1 MRLVPES
8 VGVSDLIEDVD
19 NGHLALPEFQRRFLW
34 RPPAVADLLRTVAR
48 RWPCGTFLL
57 LAVDDKPEF
66 AFKALDAAPKASK
79 PRVLILDGQQRSTA
93 LYQALTEKAEE
104 TYYIEMGAIREAGE
118 FEDEH
123 LKYLKNSRFTSSYPN
138 MQSLAKAR
146 IAKVS
151 MLRSDLP
158 FTQWLRYID
167 DEDEQNEMLRIREEL
182 LPGLREYEIPAIR
195 LPHDVPLPAIA
206 KIFETLNRTGMRLAT
221 FDLMV
226 ARLYP
231 YDFKLRDKWDDAR
244 ATHDIFGEY
253 GYDIDEGIEILKLI
267 ALREHM
273 RQRESGLKITIKG
286 IRESDVL
293 ALAPETVI
301 AGWDTTVQAYVAA
314 MEFVKAR
321 CGVIRA
327 QLMPS
332 STMLQP
338 LADILAPDRAQRGD
352 LRDDLERWFWATAF
366 AQMYSQGANTQAV
379 ADARALRAWQ
389 ADANAVPD
397 VVQKFRFDGELLKDG
412 RRRNEML
419 VRGLLCWSVT
429 QNARDWIDNL
439 RFQDS
444 SAKLEVHHVFPD
456 EYLEKHYKG
465 DKDPV
470 ANFVLLTESTNK
482 KLRNTLPKDVLV
494 RPDVSKEAIASHS
507 GIEISTLAE
516 DAEVSGKPAE
526 YIRRFIAARASFLEG
541 VVYQAVGVE
550 KPAPMEAAVAEVGHA
565 EES

>member
-1 MRLVPES
+1 MPES
-8 VGVSDLIEDVD
+8 LSVSDLIEDVD

-57 LAVDDKPEF
+57 LAVEDKPDF
-66 AFKALDAAPKASK
+66 AFKGLDGAPKPSK
-79 PRVLILDGQQRSTA
+79 PRVLVLDGQQRSTA
-93 LYQALTEKAEE
+93 VYQALTEKAEE
-104 TYYIEMGAIREAGE
+104 TYYIEMGAIRDTGE

-123 LKYLKNSRFTSSYPN
+123 LKYLKNSRFTNAYPN
-138 MQSLAKAR
+138 VQSLAKAR
-146 IAKVS
+146 VVKVA
-151 MLRSDLP
+151 MLSSDRQ
-158 FTQWLRYID
+158 FNQWLRYID
-167 DEDEQNEMLRIREEL
+167 TEDEQDEMLRIREEQ

-206 KIFETLNRTGMRLAT
+206 KIFETLNRTGMLLAT

-231 YDFKLRDKWDDAR
+231 YDFRLRDKWDDAR
-244 ATHDIFGEY
+244 ATYDIFGDY
-253 GYDIDEGIEILKLI
+253 GYSIDEGIEILKLI

-273 RQRESGLKITIKG
+273 RQRESGVKITIKG

-293 ALAPETVI
+293 ALTPESVI
-301 AGWDTTVQAYVAA
+301 ASWDTAVQAYVAA
-314 MEFVKAR
+314 LEFIESR

-327 QLMPS
+327 HLMPS

-338 LADILAPDRAQRGD
+338 LADLLAPDRPQRGD
-352 LRDDLERWFWATAF
+352 LKDDLERWFWATAF
-366 AQMYSQGANTQAV
+366 AQTYSQGANTQAV

-389 ADANAVPD
+389 ADANAVPES
-397 VVQKFRFDGELLKDG
+397 VEKFRLDTELLRDG

-429 QNARDWIDNL
+429 QNARDWIDDV
-439 RFQDS
+439 RFQDTD
-444 SAKLEVHHVFPD
+444 AKLEVHHVFPD

-470 ANFVLLTESTNK
+470 ANFVPLTESTNK

-494 RPDVSKEAIASHS
+494 RPDVSKDAIATHP
-507 GIEISTLAE
+507 GVEISALEE
-516 DAEVSGKPAE
+516 DGKVSGKPAA
-526 YIRRFIAARASFLEG
+526 YIERFLSSRAEFLEG
-541 VVYQAVGVE
+541 VVYNAVGVK
-550 KPAPMEAAVAEVGHA
+550 KP
-565 EES
+565 